1 MFKLYFFVFIS
12 TIVCIFA
19 KKQPNIVVILTDDQD
34 ELLGGIAPMLKTREL
49 IANNGVTFINSF
61 VSTPICCPSRAS
73 ILTGV
78 FQHNHKTMNNSI
90 DGGCSSKDWQNTS
103 EKRSFATYLQSSGYN
118 TFYAGKYLNQ
128 YGEKKVGGA
137 QHVPPGWNWW
147 LGLMGNSRYYNYSL
161 SINGTR
167 KHFSNLYL
175 TNVIR
180 HYSVEFL
187 KFQVN
192 SDKSFLMV
200 LAPPAPHAPF
210 IPEEKYKGLFNGTI
224 APRTPNFNKFSGKT
238 KHWLTR
244 MPPNPLTAKTVKT
257 LDQIQ
262 QLRWE
267 TLLSVDDLVES
278 VVTELQ
284 AKSILNDTYI
294 LFTSDNGFHLGQFG
308 FAWDKRQ
315 MYESDIRVPLLL
327 RGPNI
332 PKKKT
337 RLTPVVNIDIASTIL
352 DMAGISISPVAFD
365 GISFLGVANGSDS
378 DNRSRSFLIEYQG
391 ESNENKNSIDPR
403 CPWIYDNNLTQ
414 CSIDADCKC
423 QDSKNNS
430 YTCLRRID
438 LLSNNFI
445 YCEFT
450 DSEYFREY
458 YNLVHDPYELNNTI
472 NYLNEETKK
481 GLHSTLQQLNKCKGS
496 FCVIK

>member
-128 YGEKKVGGA
+128 
-137 QHVPPGWNWW
+137 
-147 LGLMGNSRYYNYSL
+147 
-161 SINGTR
+161 
-167 KHFSNLYL
+167 
-175 TNVIR
+175 R